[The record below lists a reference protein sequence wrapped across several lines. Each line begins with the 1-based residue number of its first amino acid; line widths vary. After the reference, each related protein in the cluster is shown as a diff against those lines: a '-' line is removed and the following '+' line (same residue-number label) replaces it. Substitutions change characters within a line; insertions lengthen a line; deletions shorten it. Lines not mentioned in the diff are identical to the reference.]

1 MKFEYAGPV
10 YLYAK
15 RKVVDTSKGA
25 ITAKL
30 LGYDD
35 ISGDMGYNDFRYRNV
50 LFEHV
55 CDNEDVFKTNCY
67 KLNYDLVEI
76 KAVINELRQDGNLY
90 EYNNIFKVLTRIFQE
105 NFNTKAR
112 IIGITTDDY
121 KKADYEFVHME
132 YAKKRKKFLVITNEF
147 EFIPTN
153 NYTEPAIVSSGK
165 LSMFNN
171 LLSER
176 LERTLADYC
185 EIDDYSPRA
194 NYDGEHVIVPVSFN
208 RKFIDEFNQLIN
220 KHVIQILNELNG
232 GDFIKKCEGNSVNM
246 DKLVRTMTAKLTNGY
261 TRALELEINV

>member
-1 MKFEYAGPV
+1 MKFEYVGPV

-15 RKVVDTSKGA
+15 RKVVDTSKGS

-35 ISGDMGYNDFRYRNV
+35 ISGDMGYNDFRYKNI

-76 KAVINELRQDGNLY
+76 KAIIDELRQDGNLY

-105 NFNTKAR
+105 NLNTKAR
-112 IIGITTDDY
+112 VIGITTDDY
-121 KKADYEFVHME
+121 KRADYEFVRME
-132 YAKKRKKFLVITNEF
+132 YAKKRKRFLIITNEF

-176 LERTLADYC
+176 LERTLAEYC

-194 NYDGEHVIVPVSFN
+194 NYDGEHVRVSVSFN
-208 RKFIDEFNQLIN
+208 RKFIDEFNQLIT

-246 DKLVRTMTAKLTNGY
+246 DKLVRVMTAKLTNGY